1 MPQRHPNT
9 ITSTSQPNPCLS
21 HAPNSWIRRSI
32 HESSRLLLQAMYP
45 VCADVGY
52 ADNNLRAG
60 HGPAFR
66 RVIHRRQ
73 GTTKIG
79 GLYLTWP
86 SHYAD
91 GFLAAHT
98 LISEFVKAELIGWLG
113 GNNAHTSVSAGGTY
127 TCRANMA
134 DRFEF
139 ISSRH
144 DIAPRW
150 LDR

>member
-1 MPQRHPNT
+1 MGRLFVEL
-9 ITSTSQPNPCLS
+9 STGGRRRKNP
-21 HAPNSWIRRSI
+21 A
-32 HESSRLLLQAMYP
+32 
-45 VCADVGY
+45 
-52 ADNNLRAG
+52 
-60 HGPAFR
+60 
-66 RVIHRRQ
+66 
-73 GTTKIG
+73 
-79 GLYLTWP
+79 LYLTWP

-98 LISEFVKAELIGWLG
+98 LISEFAKVELIGWLG
-113 GNNAHTSVSAGGTY
+113 GNNAHTSVSTGGTY
-127 TCRANMA
+127 TRRANMA